1 MPAPF
6 ECPVIRQRNLAVLL
20 LGLAGNPSAP
30 PEALVRLAAANI
42 DRNELARRRD
52 LPAQAAVI
60 LADDKDANL
69 RSELAANPN
78 LPAEVQIVLARD
90 VDAQVRGRLAEG
102 AEYFTTVGVHAR
114 RFPGPLSDDVY
125 ELLARDPEPKVRR
138 ALAFNRHLPDD
149 IRARMLD
156 DDDARTAAIAA
167 AEWNP
172 APTARIS
179 ELLSRAT
186 GAFGREL
193 LLLRLDGPLPAE
205 AARGM
210 LADIDSSTDPA
221 NSAGLLRQIAAT
233 AVLDADLTGRF
244 LTDQPLRA
252 AVAANPTPY
261 PEHVAALAHH
271 PDNQVRAAVV
281 ARRGLDPALRESVSV
296 EYDDRSSG
304 NAVEW
309 LLTEDMSEP
318 DQLAFARSRHQVFRK
333 TLAMRTDLSDEAV
346 GILSADESFAVRL
359 FVCERQPNAPGWL
372 LAHIAAGWK
381 SYSRWDMLAHKNFP
395 ADAATAL
402 ARSDDPHDRVVAAAH
417 PGLPFET
424 IEALLADDTDYV
436 RRRAATNPSLPT
448 DRLMTLLEA
457 DEPAVFS
464 GAAANRTLLVV
475 TMHQVLD
482 QARL

>member
-6 ECPVIRQRNLAVLL
+6 ERPVIRQRNLAMLL

-42 DRNELARRRD
+42 DRTELARRRD
-52 LPAQAAVI
+52 LPARAAVI

-125 ELLARDPEPKVRR
+125 ERLAQDPEPKVRR

-205 AARGM
+205 AVRGM
-210 LADIDSSTDPA
+210 LADIDSRDDFRGIGSLVGVGEP
-221 NSAGLLRQIAAT
+221 LRSGSVSHCVIRLMKRAICTAPSVRT
-233 AVLDADLTGRF
+233 AVSAT
-244 LTDQPLRA
+244 
-252 AVAANPTPY
+252 
-261 PEHVAALAHH
+261 
-271 PDNQVRAAVV
+271 
-281 ARRGLDPALRESVSV
+281 S
-296 EYDDRSSG
+296 SSG
-304 NAVEW
+304 VP
-309 LLTEDMSEP
+309 S
-318 DQLAFARSRHQVFRK
+318 RS
-333 TLAMRTDLSDEAV
+333 
-346 GILSADESFAVRL
+346 
-359 FVCERQPNAPGWL
+359 
-372 LAHIAAGWK
+372 AASPW
-381 SYSRWDMLAHKNFP
+381 RP
-395 ADAATAL
+395 
-402 ARSDDPHDRVVAAAH
+402 
-417 PGLPFET
+417 
-424 IEALLADDTDYV
+424 
-436 RRRAATNPSLPT
+436 RA
-448 DRLMTLLEA
+448 
-457 DEPAVFS
+457 
-464 GAAANRTLLVV
+464 
-475 TMHQVLD
+475 
-482 QARL
+482 

>member
-1 MPAPF
+1 M
-6 ECPVIRQRNLAVLL
+6 LL

-42 DRNELARRRD
+42 DRTELARRRD
-52 LPAQAAVI
+52 LPARAAVI

-125 ELLARDPEPKVRR
+125 ERLARDPEPKVRR

-210 LADIDSSTDPA
+210 LADIDSRDDFRGIGSLVGVGEPLRHQAGEKGHLRCAEPTGGGVADLVLGCSEQKRGQPLATQGLTSVQVAAQINDLGYAGRDAFDHVTDYLAVYRPDLA
-221 NSAGLLRQIAAT
+221 RRIEDLYAGLKPAAGTQAGPWVTGQLTKGLPARRAEADRADATIALLR
-233 AVLDADLTGRF
+233 DHGRPRMANRDTEWALLGPAERRRHHSELHF
-244 LTDQPLRA
+244 DFQLTDEQMARIATLD
-252 AVAANPTPY
+252 TGSS
-261 PEHVAALAHH
+261 LFFDHH
-271 PDNQVRAAVV
+271 DPRHGHL
-281 ARRGLDPALRESVSV
+281 ARRSPPGDL
-296 EYDDRSSG
+296 
-304 NAVEW
+304 NA
-309 LLTEDMSEP
+309 SP
-318 DQLAFARSRHQVFRK
+318 SAPRPPQVPPKR
-333 TLAMRTDLSDEAV
+333 MP
-346 GILSADESFAVRL
+346 G
-359 FVCERQPNAPGWL
+359 AP
-372 LAHIAAGWK
+372 
-381 SYSRWDMLAHKNFP
+381 
-395 ADAATAL
+395 
-402 ARSDDPHDRVVAAAH
+402 
-417 PGLPFET
+417 
-424 IEALLADDTDYV
+424 
-436 RRRAATNPSLPT
+436 
-448 DRLMTLLEA
+448 
-457 DEPAVFS
+457 
-464 GAAANRTLLVV
+464 
-475 TMHQVLD
+475 
-482 QARL
+482 ARLPRFTGSRPP